1 MFNMTLLYMNRN
13 IPLQAKILFGYMMLM
28 AVIISMAAILFH
40 EHARLRK
47 IEPTPTKSDRH
58 AVTYPR
64 YTATSR
70 YSPHWARASSLGRMR
85 TTMPTKRDG

>member
-28 AVIISMAAILFH
+28 AVIISMPRFSMNT
-40 EHARLRK
+40 HAFGKSR
-47 IEPTPTKSDRH
+47 PTPTKSDRH

>member
-47 IEPTPTKSDRH
+47 IEADTYEIRQARRDISVDTPQHHGTRLIGRERH
-58 AVTYPR
+58 R
-64 YTATSR
+64 
-70 YSPHWARASSLGRMR
+70 LG
-85 TTMPTKRDG
+85 G

>member
-47 IEPTPTKSDRH
+47 IEAD
-58 AVTYPR
+58 TYEIR
-64 YTATSR
+64 QARRDISVLKTSPEFR
-70 YSPHWARASSLGRMR
+70 RPCRLAA
-85 TTMPTKRDG
+85 